1 MASQLSRLLLCL
13 IWKHFNAMFSQF
25 IFFSLC
31 YMCIHVCQCVLKWLA
46 PTKARD
52 WLHIFF
58 FIDLNL
64 IYLFRDRVFFL
75 CLDLDVSPPSAG
87 LATQKPQGSDCF
99 CLLPSSGFMGVC
111 LHV

>member
-31 YMCIHVCQCVLKWLA
+31 YMCIHVCQCVFNWFA

-58 FIDLNL
+58 FIVLNL
-64 IYLFRDRVFFL
+64 IYLFRDRVFIL
-75 CLDLDVSPPSAG
+75 RLELDVSTPSAG
-87 LATQKPQGSDCF
+87 LATRKPQGSVCF
-99 CLLPSSGFMGVC
+99 CLLPSSRFMGVC
-111 LHV
+111 LHG